1 VARRATTRSIL
12 CVGLDPE
19 LDRLPEGISRDVA
32 GVTQFVSSII
42 EATADQAGA
51 FKPNLAFYEALGP
64 EGIPALQYLL
74 RQIPGGIPIIADA
87 KRSDIGNSAR
97 LYAAAVF
104 DVLHCDAIIVN
115 PYQGSDSVE
124 AYMTR
129 PDRGVYVLART
140 SNPGSADFQE
150 LLVEGEPLY
159 RHIVRRALRWK
170 RSGTLG
176 FVVGATAPDQIKA
189 VREDAPDAPLL
200 IPGIGVQG
208 GDVQASIRF
217 GRRSD
222 GGGLLLSASR
232 SILYASSRADFA
244 DAARAEAQRLVDRM
258 RSAAAE
264 VAA

>member
-1 VARRATTRSIL
+1 VL
-12 CVGLDPE
+12 CIGLDPE
-19 LDRLPEGISRDVA
+19 LGRLPEGVSRDVA

-42 EATADQAGA
+42 EATADLVGA

-64 EGIPALQYLL
+64 EGIRAWQRVV
-74 RQIPGGIPIIADA
+74 RQIPGDIPIIADA

-104 DVLHCDAIIVN
+104 DILHCDAIIVN

-150 LLVEGEPLY
+150 LLVDGEPLY
-159 RHIVRRALRWK
+159 RHVVRRALRWK

-176 FVVGATAPDQIKA
+176 FVVGATAPDQIRA

-200 IPGIGVQG
+200 VPGIGVQG
-208 GDVQASIRF
+208 GDLQASNRF
-217 GRRSD
+217 GQRSD

-232 SILYASSRADFA
+232 SILYASNRADFA
-244 DAARAEAQRLVDRM
+244 EAAHAEAQRLVDQM
-258 RSAAAE
+258 RAAT
-264 VAA
+264 VAVDA